1 MRDQSLR
8 GHVQNLEQQGEL
20 IRVDKETDPHSN
32 VAAIGWKTYDRFGKS
47 TLYTNLKNFPG
58 WQLASQ
64 IVTDR
69 RKWAIGFG
77 VSEDDVIPTLV
88 QRIKQPIEPVLVDKA
103 DAPVKEV
110 VLIGDDADVTKL
122 PAMWTSEDDP
132 GPYIAAG
139 MAVIKDP
146 ETGKRNLSYHRQQIM
161 APDRTGFL
169 ICPRHALRIYQKHQ
183 ELKTPMPVAMV
194 IGAHPAILFAA
205 GYTTQFGIDELNIE
219 RKSCGQTFNQ
229 CDATWPM

>member
-20 IRVDKETDPHSN
+20 IRVDKETDPHGN

-47 TLYTNLKNFPG
+47 TLYTNLKNFSG
-58 WQLASQ
+58 WQLVSQ

-77 VSEDDVIPTLV
+77 VSEEDVIPTLV
-88 QRIKQPIEPVLVDKA
+88 QRIEQPIEPILVEAA
-103 DAPVKEV
+103 DAPVKEI
-110 VLIGDDADVTKL
+110 VLLGDAADVTKL

-146 ETGKRNLSYHRQQIM
+146 DRGLASTTTTPRATPEIRRLRRGKWRALGWVPGAISEMM
-161 APDRTGFL
+161 APWSFRL
-169 ICPRHALRIYQKHQ
+169 
-183 ELKTPMPVAMV
+183 
-194 IGAHPAILFAA
+194 
-205 GYTTQFGIDELNIE
+205 
-219 RKSCGQTFNQ
+219 S
-229 CDATWPM
+229 